1 MAIMSSATVGF
12 ESRRVE
18 LLDSV
23 SETTYPPRLR
33 LPRHAHSSAYLCFVK
48 DGGFTE
54 RQGRRVE
61 TYDRTWCVFRP
72 PNDEH
77 ANEFNAAGAVCLNI
91 DIGDSWL
98 QRFHE
103 LGLTDR
109 RLSVQS
115 PFVAQLSGRLDDELR
130 ATDSAS
136 QVVIESLAAEVL
148 VFASRRHDRLRVRR
162 SRWLEKARQMIEC
175 EFASPLSLA
184 GIASAVGIHPVHLAR
199 QFRAVHGCTVGDYV
213 REVRVAFARR
223 QLNGTDVPIAEI
235 ALSSGFF
242 DQSQLTRAFKRV
254 TGRTPA
260 AYRAE
265 RR

>member
-1 MAIMSSATVGF
+1 MTSSASLAF
-12 ESRRVE
+12 EPRRVE

-23 SETTYPPRLR
+23 IETTYPPRMRLR
-33 LPRHAHSSAYLCFVK
+33 QHVHPSAYLCFVK
-48 DGGFTE
+48 NGGFTE

-61 TYDRTWCVFRP
+61 AFDRTWCLFRP

-77 ANEFNAAGAVCLNI
+77 ANEFDAAGATCLNVNI
-91 DIGDSWL
+91 RDSWL
-98 QRFHE
+98 HRLGE
-103 LGLTDR
+103 LGLTER
-109 RLSVQS
+109 RFCVQS
-115 PFVAQLSGRLDDELR
+115 PFITQLSRRLDDELR

-136 QVVIESLAAEVL
+136 EVVIESLAAEVL
-148 VFASRRHDRLRVRR
+148 VFAGRHERSRVRG
-162 SRWLEKARQMIEC
+162 SRWLEKAQQMIEC

-184 GIASAVGIHPVHLAR
+184 KIASAVEIHPVHLAR
-199 QFRAVHGCTVGDYV
+199 QFRAVHGCTVGDYI
-213 REVRVAFARR
+213 RQVRVAFARR
-223 QLNGTDVPIAEI
+223 QLTNTDVPIAEI

>member
-1 MAIMSSATVGF
+1 MNSASLAF

-18 LLDSV
+18 ILDSV
-23 SETTYPPRLR
+23 TETTYRPRLR
-33 LPRHAHSSAYLCFVK
+33 LRQHAHASAYLCFVR

-61 TYDRTWCVFRP
+61 QYDRTWCVFRP

-77 ANEFNAAGAVCLNI
+77 ANDFGESGAVCLNI
-91 DIGDSWL
+91 DISDAWL
-98 QRFHE
+98 HRLSE
-103 LGLTDR
+103 LGLTER

-115 PFVAQLSGRLDDELR
+115 PFVAQLRGRLEDELR
-130 ATDSAS
+130 APDSAS
-136 QVVIESLAAEVL
+136 AVVIESLAAEVL
-148 VFASRRHDRLRVRR
+148 VFASRRFDRSRVRR
-162 SRWLEKARQMIEC
+162 SRWLEKAQQMIEC
-175 EFASPLSLA
+175 DFASPLSLA
-184 GIASAVGIHPVHLAR
+184 RIASAVDIHPVHLAR
-199 QFRAVHGCTVGDYV
+199 QFRAIHGCTIGDYI

-223 QLNGTDVPIAEI
+223 QLTGTDVPIAEI

>member
-1 MAIMSSATVGF
+1 MSSASLAF

-23 SETTYPPRLR
+23 IETTYPPRMRLR
-33 LPRHAHSSAYLCFVK
+33 QHVHPSAYLCFVK

-61 TYDRTWCVFRP
+61 AYDRTWCVFRP

-77 ANEFNAAGAVCLNI
+77 ENEFDEAGAVCLNI
-91 DIGDSWL
+91 NIGDSWL
-98 QRFHE
+98 HRFRE

-109 RLSVQS
+109 RLSVRS
-115 PFVAQLSGRLDDELR
+115 PFVAQLSGRIDDELR

-136 QVVIESLAAEVL
+136 QVVVEALAAEVL
-148 VFASRRHDRLRVRR
+148 VFASRRHDRSGVRP
-162 SRWLEKARQMIEC
+162 SRWLEKARELIDC
-175 EFASPLSLA
+175 DFASPLSLA
-184 GIASAVGIHPVHLAR
+184 GIASAVEIHPVHLAR
-199 QFRAVHGCTVGDYV
+199 QFRAVHGCTVGDYI

-223 QLNGTDVPIAEI
+223 QLTTTDAPIAEI

-242 DQSQLTRAFKRV
+242 DQSQLTRAFKRA

-260 AYRAE
+260 AYRTG
-265 RR
+265 R

>member
-1 MAIMSSATVGF
+1 
-12 ESRRVE
+12 VE

-23 SETTYPPRLR
+23 TETTYPPRLR
-33 LPRHAHSSAYLCFVK
+33 LRQHAHSSAYLCFVT

-61 TYDRTWCVFRP
+61 KYDRTWCVFRP

-77 ANEFNAAGAVCLNI
+77 ANEFDEAGAVCLNI

-98 QRFHE
+98 HRLRE

-115 PFVAQLSGRLDDELR
+115 PFVAQLRGRLDDELR

-136 QVVIESLAAEVL
+136 EVVVESLTAEVL
-148 VFASRRHDRLRVRR
+148 VFALRKHERFRVR
-162 SRWLEKARQMIEC
+162 SRWLEKAQQMIEC
-175 EFASPLSLA
+175 DFASPLSLA
-184 GIASAVGIHPVHLAR
+184 EIASVVEIHPVHLAR
-199 QFRAVHGCTVGDYV
+199 QFRAVHGCTVGDYI
-213 REVRVAFARR
+213 REVRIAFARR
-223 QLNGTDVPIAEI
+223 QLTTTDMPISEI

-260 AYRAE
+260 VYRAE